1 VEGKDFQIIGRFALR
16 QLTQAISNR
25 AEFAV
30 VPVEGFNP
38 ERVRNLKAGME
49 ETLGGRIVA
58 AVILDRDYR
67 SDAECES
74 VSAKCSQFC
83 EFVRILQ
90 RKEVENFLLVPA
102 AIDRAAKKKVV
113 DRVVRSGISLTY
125 QNQASKL
132 LAEFAETKRAYV
144 AAQML
149 TARRQFERTNS
160 PYLDETT
167 VVQASLETF
176 DRLWANESTR
186 LNAIPGKEA
195 LSAINTRLQE
205 LYGITVTA
213 TAIVDAMLIEE
224 VPAEMLSL
232 LEMLAKFVATMP
244 GDGGE

>member
-1 VEGKDFQIIGRFALR
+1 
-16 QLTQAISNR
+16 
-25 AEFAV
+25 
-30 VPVEGFNP
+30 
-38 ERVRNLKAGME
+38 
-49 ETLGGRIVA
+49 
-58 AVILDRDYR
+58 
-67 SDAECES
+67 
-74 VSAKCSQFC
+74 
-83 EFVRILQ
+83 
-90 RKEVENFLLVPA
+90 
-102 AIDRAAKKKVV
+102 
-113 DRVVRSGISLTY
+113 VVRSGISLTY

-149 TARRQFERTNS
+149 TARRQFERINS

-167 VVQASLETF
+167 VVQASLEAF
-176 DRLWANESTR
+176 DRLWANEATR

-232 LEMLAKFVATMP
+232 LETLAKFVATMP

>member
-1 VEGKDFQIIGRFALR
+1 MPDEDYPAQGRVDVVIVDKTLIKPIELTHRVAREANVFLSRINDALSQR
-16 QLTQAISNR
+16 TLELAASNL
-25 AEFAV
+25 E
-30 VPVEGFNP
+30 
-38 ERVRNLKAGME
+38 LKKE
-49 ETLGGRIVA
+49 
-58 AVILDRDYR
+58 
-67 SDAECES
+67 
-74 VSAKCSQFC
+74 
-83 EFVRILQ
+83 ILQ

-213 TAIVDAMLIEE
+213 TAIVDAMLIRWSALTLQA
-224 VPAEMLSL
+224 PAT
-232 LEMLAKFVATMP
+232 FWQPFRVAGCPELPIVART
-244 GDGGE
+244 GHSRQFWIDGIRDPY